1 MPTSCPPPRPWRSRP
16 PPSDCEGPVNLPA
29 PLARGRRGWPYISL
43 PRGPTGSAGHPENR
57 IPARTR
63 GGADEAST
71 RGIAGEERQLSTS
84 FSKSDEQANETTSHP
99 TGESTSTYRSDG
111 SKVRTAPERGITRPV
126 ISFERRVRSWL
137 RMNAGGAPNT
147 CKSNGT
153 PSSEGKRVANG

>member
-1 MPTSCPPPRPWRSRP
+1 MISCEQNVNTLIILTKDLLKRILLPCRAAPR
-16 PPSDCEGPVNLPA
+16 G
-29 PLARGRRGWPYISL
+29 ARGTLRTGYRREPAEE
-43 PRGPTGSAGHPENR
+43 PTRRARGGS
-57 IPARTR
+57 TR